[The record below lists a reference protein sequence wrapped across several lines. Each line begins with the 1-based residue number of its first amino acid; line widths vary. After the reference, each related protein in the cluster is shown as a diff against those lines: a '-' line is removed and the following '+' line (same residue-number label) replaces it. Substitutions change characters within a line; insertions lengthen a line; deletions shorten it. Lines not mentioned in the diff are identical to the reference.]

1 MKKSLFCIAAL
12 LLLLTFILPG
22 CSRTIPAVASTHWLD
37 LLKTMPANQDTMRD
51 VYLNDFTKL
60 NEKFAQNPQLQPAYT
75 SYYHPLIGGLIGGG
89 GYDEKE
95 WQQTLTFTWKDMQQS
110 IYAGDISVAGL
121 PDFHVYQAVRCQFDK
136 TKLDNAVKTGP
147 LNDILQIVSYQ
158 GQQYYSWG
166 GDNEINLSRRSTL
179 RPLGLGY
186 RLALLNNYLFWIQT
200 TDGMKEI
207 IDTYNKD
214 VASLAD
220 KPDYQLL
227 AAAMDDLDT
236 TNTFFSSESQSLSS
250 IRTWRTQTPD
260 QFVNGQDQR
269 FFTATDGSTLL
280 KPFPAYAVGAGID
293 EKGSYMAIV
302 LLNAD
307 NNTASK
313 NAQLL
318 ATRISKYQSVWQG
331 LKWADLIEN
340 TKIESQGKL
349 TVAKLYGP
357 IAANWTSFDKWN
369 GEYEPLLVT
378 E

>member
-1 MKKSLFCIAAL
+1 
-12 LLLLTFILPG
+12 
-22 CSRTIPAVASTHWLD
+22 
-37 LLKTMPANQDTMRD
+37 
-51 VYLNDFTKL
+51 
-60 NEKFAQNPQLQPAYT
+60 
-75 SYYHPLIGGLIGGG
+75 
-89 GYDEKE
+89 
-95 WQQTLTFTWKDMQQS
+95 
-110 IYAGDISVAGL
+110 
-121 PDFHVYQAVRCQFDK
+121 
-136 TKLDNAVKTGP
+136 
-147 LNDILQIVSYQ
+147 
-158 GQQYYSWG
+158 
-166 GDNEINLSRRSTL
+166 
-179 RPLGLGY
+179 
-186 RLALLNNYLFWIQT
+186 
-200 TDGMKEI
+200 
-207 IDTYNKD
+207 
-214 VASLAD
+214 
-220 KPDYQLL
+220 
-227 AAAMDDLDT
+227 MDDLDT